1 MLQRAHFPVRGQL
14 GGPVLLPDA
23 PATGTIGDMVT
34 PPGASEPEGA
44 EELLG
49 VAAEVVGV
57 AIVFSDS
64 ERDRPHAVIVRTAR
78 ASARFFVIE

>member
-1 MLQRAHFPVRGQL
+1 
-14 GGPVLLPDA
+14 
-23 PATGTIGDMVT
+23 MVT

-49 VAAEVVGV
+49 VAVEVVGV
-57 AIVFSDS
+57 AIVVSDS